1 MDYKGVIQQLK
12 AQANPANVAGMAR
25 FGINT
30 NATLGVPVPVLR
42 ALAKSLGTDHPLALQ
57 LWASGIHEARILAS
71 LIADR
76 TQVNR
81 SLMNRWARDF
91 DSWDVCD
98 QVCSNLFRYT
108 PYAREKAVEWSGH
121 RQEFVKRAAF
131 VLMAGLVMVEKSA
144 DDTDFLPF
152 LDLIEREAHDPR
164 NFVKKALNWALRTIG
179 KRNRALNKLAVAR
192 ARRILK
198 QEGKAAQ
205 WVARDALRE
214 LNSEKIQARLR

>member
-42 ALAKSLGTDHPLALQ
+42 AQAKTLGTDHSLALQ

-108 PYAREKAVEWSGH
+108 PYAWEKAVEWSGH

-131 VLMAGLVMVEKSA
+131 VLMAGLVVVEKSA